1 MINKFKSADNKMRLL
16 GTTEKD
22 DFRQANRMA
31 ADLALRQNSKNTRKH
46 KRGNS
51 VNNIEKFLGTSIVV
65 DN

>member
-1 MINKFKSADNKMRLL
+1 MRLL